1 MLILESFGIHTAVY
15 QILENHFMKNIV
27 LIIKY
32 NLKIIFGN
40 RFVYFL
46 GASLI
51 FYLLFTGIALFSDN
65 MISVEDVYF
74 QLIFPGIL
82 LIFFPTAFG
91 IQNDEDARIL
101 EILFGI
107 PNYRYKVWLVRLSI
121 IFVMVFVVVTV
132 LAFINNYL
140 LVELPVLEMSA
151 QLMVVLIL
159 FGTLGFLFSTM
170 VKNGN
175 GTAVVMVI
183 VGLGLWFLHG
193 FMGVSKWNVFLN
205 PFLTPSN
212 ISETLFQTML
222 FQNRL
227 IIVSVSVVAVL
238 WGLMNLQRREGF
250 IR

>member
-1 MLILESFGIHTAVY
+1 MKR
-15 QILENHFMKNIV
+15 QQMKNLIN
-27 LIIKY
+27 IIKY

-51 FYLLFTGIALFSDN
+51 FYLLFTCIALFSDD
-65 MISVEDVYF
+65 IIAVEDVYY

-82 LIFFPTAFG
+82 LMFFPTTFG

-107 PNYRYKVWLVRLSI
+107 PNYRYKVWLVRLAI
-121 IFVMVFVVVTV
+121 IFIMVFVIVTF
-132 LAFINNYL
+132 LAFLNSFL
-140 LVELPVLEMSA
+140 LIELPVFEMGA
-151 QLMVVLIL
+151 QLIVVLSL

-183 VGLGLWFLHG
+183 VGLGLWFLHS
-193 FMGVSKWNVFLN
+193 MIEESKWNVFLN
-205 PFLTPSN
+205 PFSTSN
-212 ISETLFQTML
+212 DVSESLYQTML
-222 FQNRL
+222 IQNRL
-227 IIVSVSVVAVL
+227 IIISVSVGAIL
-238 WGLMNLQRREGF
+238 WGLINLQKREKF
-250 IR
+250 IG

>member
-1 MLILESFGIHTAVY
+1 MTNLLH
-15 QILENHFMKNIV
+15 
-27 LIIKY
+27 IIKY

-51 FYLLFTGIALFSDN
+51 FYLLITGIALFSADQ
-65 MISVEDVYF
+65 IGVDDIYY

-82 LIFFPTAFG
+82 LMFFPTVFG

-121 IFVMVFVVVTV
+121 IFVMVFVIVTL
-132 LAFINNYL
+132 LALFNNFL
-140 LVELPVLEMSA
+140 LVALPVIEMGA
-151 QLMVVLIL
+151 QLIVVLML
-159 FGTLGFLFSTM
+159 FGSLGFLFSTM

-183 VGLGLWFLHG
+183 VGLALWFMHG
-193 FMGVSKWNVFLN
+193 VIDQSKWNVFLN
-205 PFLTPSN
+205 PFAAPN
-212 ISETLFQTML
+212 KISETLYQTML

-227 IIVSVSVVAVL
+227 ILITVSVVAIL
-238 WGLMNLQRREGF
+238 WGLINLQKREKF

>member
-1 MLILESFGIHTAVY
+1 
-15 QILENHFMKNIV
+15 MKNLV
-27 LIIKY
+27 HIIKY

-51 FYLLFTGIALFSDN
+51 FYLLFTCISLFSSDA
-65 MISVEDVYF
+65 IVVEDVYY

-82 LIFFPTAFG
+82 LMFFPTVFG

-107 PNYRYKVWLVRLSI
+107 PNYRYKVWLVRLAI
-121 IFVMVFVVVTV
+121 IFLMVYVIVTI
-132 LAFINNYL
+132 LAFLNNYL
-140 LVELPVLEMSA
+140 LVELPVIEMGS
-151 QLMVVLIL
+151 QLIVVLVL

-183 VGLGLWFLHG
+183 VGLILWFMHG
-193 FMGVSKWNVFLN
+193 FLEESKWNVFLN
-205 PFLTPSN
+205 PFSTSSN
-212 ISETLFQTML
+212 VSETVYRTML

-227 IIVSVSVVAVL
+227 IIISVSVSAIL
-238 WGLMNLQRREGF
+238 WGLINLQRRERF
-250 IR
+250 IK

>member
-1 MLILESFGIHTAVY
+1 
-15 QILENHFMKNIV
+15 MKNIV
-27 LIIKY
+27 HIIKY

-51 FYLLFTGIALFSDN
+51 FYLLFTCIALFSSDA
-65 MISVEDVYF
+65 IVVENVYY

-82 LIFFPTAFG
+82 LIFFPTVFG

-107 PNYRYKVWLVRLSI
+107 PNYRYKVWLVRLAI
-121 IFVMVFVVVTV
+121 IFMMVFVVVTV
-132 LAFINNYL
+132 LAFLNNYL
-140 LVELPVLEMSA
+140 LVELPVLEMSS
-151 QLMVVLIL
+151 QLIVVLIL

-183 VGLGLWFLHG
+183 VGLALWFLHG
-193 FMGVSKWNVFLN
+193 FIDESKWNVFLN
-205 PFLTPSN
+205 PFSTSSE
-212 ISETLFQTML
+212 ISETVYRTML

-227 IIVSVSVVAVL
+227 IIIAVSVVAVL
-238 WGLMNLQRREGF
+238 WGLINLQKREKF
-250 IR
+250 IK